1 MTWAKC
7 QVVICKF
14 TQRIGL
20 WDGCGEGCKLQLP
33 CKIDCTH
40 SYTYSMSG
48 TQFAHTELSH
58 TQNFHIWSC
67 TSLCVVCVCVMFA
80 TAATTCGSSCCAYF
94 FFCYPFN
101 AALEDSQAEG
111 QLRHWLCKAARG
123 AWKLAEDVP
132 EAWWQVQS
140 STIAARVGAGSA
152 WSVAWLN

>member
-67 TSLCVVCVCVMFA
+67 TSLCVVCVCLCVCVCDVCNCSNNLWVKLLCLLFFLLSFQCRPRRFPGWRP
-80 TAATTCGSSCCAYF
+80 TSTLIVQGSKRCLKVGWRCARSMM
-94 FFCYPFN
+94 
-101 AALEDSQAEG
+101 A
-111 QLRHWLCKAARG
+111 
-123 AWKLAEDVP
+123 
-132 EAWWQVQS
+132 
-140 STIAARVGAGSA
+140 STIFHYCCKS
-152 WSVAWLN
+152 WSR